1 MLVSGMIIGTIFTLF
16 VVPSIY
22 VLLARKHRAIEAE
35 TRVPEDV
42 DHRAGELQPV

>member
-22 VLLARKHRAIEAE
+22 VLVARRHLAVEQE
-35 TRVPEDV
+35 TARDSALV
-42 DHRAGELQPV
+42 AGEAASAV